1 MAISGLKRVL
11 GLPEVSF
18 IAVGMTIGGG
28 IFVFTGIVLKIA
40 GPALPV
46 AYVLAVVPVFLSML
60 PLAMLGSAIPV
71 TGGTYMYPSRM
82 VSPRLAFAGIWVYA
96 LATFFGQ
103 IPLYSIACARYV
115 RVLVPDMPEVLFAA
129 ALITF
134 FCIVNVLGVKLA
146 AQIQALM
153 VLVLIAALIFFSANG
168 LEPINAE
175 HFDGIFQ
182 KGAGNL
188 FLGVALLTF
197 TYLGSNGIIEL
208 GEEIK
213 DPGRVIP
220 RSYFIAFPVVTLLY
234 LGVALATVNAL
245 PWQELVDVQEPLIA
259 VGRSTLG
266 KAGLYFFVLAG
277 AVLALTT
284 TLNGLF
290 IMATKSIM
298 MITRD
303 GLLPEALGTVNRRFG
318 TAHMLFLAIWAISM
332 IGVVSGLSLSTF
344 ASYAAMGGIIIFIP
358 VLIASLSLPGRF
370 PRQYRDAAF
379 KLTGFWRF
387 FCPVVGM
394 AMALFFCLVI
404 LADLKSPLKIVLFV
418 LFILSGFAYYE
429 ARKRFLLKR
438 GTDMEKK
445 IRDDDWIK

>member
-11 GLPEVSF
+11 GLSEVSF

-28 IFVFTGIVLKIA
+28 IFVFTGIVLKIV

-46 AYVLAVVPVFLSML
+46 AYALAVVPVFLSML

-82 VSPRLAFAGIWVYA
+82 VSPRLAFVGIWVYA

-115 RVLVPDMPEVLFAA
+115 MVLMPDMPEIPFAV

-134 FCIVNVLGVKLA
+134 FCIINVLGVKLA
-146 AQIQALM
+146 AQIQGVM
-153 VLVLIAALIFFSANG
+153 VLVLVAALIFFSTSG
-168 LEPINAE
+168 LADIRPE

-213 DPGRVIP
+213 EPGKVIP
-220 RSYFIAFPVVTLLY
+220 RSFFINFPIVTVLY
-234 LGVALATVNAL
+234 LGVALAAVNAA
-245 PWQELVDVQEPLIA
+245 PWQGLVDVQEPLIA
-259 VGRSTLG
+259 VGRITMDR
-266 KAGLYFFVLAG
+266 AGLYFFVLGG

-290 IMATKSIM
+290 IMATKSLM
-298 MITRD
+298 VITKD
-303 GLLPEALGTVNRRFG
+303 GLLPERLGTVNRRFG
-318 TAHMLFLAIWAISM
+318 TAHILFLLIWIISM
-332 IGVVSGLSLSTF
+332 VGVLSGLTLETF
-344 ASYAAMGGIIIFIP
+344 ASYSALGGIIIFIP
-358 VLIASLSLPGRF
+358 VLIASLALPRRF
-370 PRQYRDAAF
+370 PEQYRDSVF
-379 KLTGFWRF
+379 KLKGFWRY
-387 FCPVVGM
+387 FCPFMGM

-404 LADLKSPLKIVLFV
+404 LVDLKSPVKIVLFI
-418 LFILSGFAYYE
+418 LFILSGFVYYGM
-429 ARKRFLLKR
+429 RKRFLLKR
-438 GTDMEKK
+438 GVDIEKIIK
-445 IRDDDWIK
+445 NDDWIK